1 MHAHIVYT
9 EMNYTVIVVVN
20 DIYHHGEQTTSNV
33 FYYIY
38 ASDVLVPQVIPRTYN
53 EAMWY
58 LDGRRR
64 FRAAMN
70 LDGDDVSKIDFLKF
84 PN

>member
-38 ASDVLVPQVIPRTYN
+38 ESDVPVPQVVPNTYP
-53 EAMWY
+53 EAMWH
-58 LDGRRR
+58 LDGRRK
-64 FRAAMN
+64 FREAMN
-70 LDGDDVSKIDFLKF
+70 LDGDDTSKIEMLKF